1 MGPSMVPTAER
12 RLCLL
17 NGEGS
22 SGNQTDGQLFR
33 ERFYLFYGRDGEM
46 GEKSPAHEE
55 HSLWAGEGAQ
65 SVELFLHK
73 CGCLNLMPSTHIK
86 ARAWRHVL
94 IIPAVGIS
102 GNRQIPGAYQLNFWP
117 VGDPVYKTR
126 LLVSYHMTPEGDLCV
141 VPPHP
146 PPHIHKHVH
155 TPVCSFMTGGGM
167 KTWFV

>member
-65 SVELFLHK
+65 SVELLLPRYEDLRSYAT
-73 CGCLNLMPSTHIK
+73 CMQK
-86 ARAWRHVL
+86 A
-94 IIPAVGIS
+94 S
-102 GNRQIPGAYQLNFWP
+102 Q
-117 VGDPVYKTR
+117 
-126 LLVSYHMTPEGDLCV
+126 
-141 VPPHP
+141 
-146 PPHIHKHVH
+146 
-155 TPVCSFMTGGGM
+155 GG
-167 KTWFV
+167 K

>member
-146 PPHIHKHVH
+146 PPTYTSTCTHLCAH
-155 TPVCSFMTGGGM
+155 S
-167 KTWFV
+167 